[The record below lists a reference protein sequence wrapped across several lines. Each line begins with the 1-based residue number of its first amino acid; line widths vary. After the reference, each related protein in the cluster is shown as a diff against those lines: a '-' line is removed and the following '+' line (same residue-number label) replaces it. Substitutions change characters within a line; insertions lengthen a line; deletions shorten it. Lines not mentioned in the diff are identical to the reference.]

1 MKLPKITSR
10 TKRLLLVELRNAV
23 QVWLILYGIM
33 FVALLGYRYNTQ
45 RYYYNKQL
53 LLQQQ
58 HQEQQQ
64 QNAATIASTSAAM
77 TESSLA
83 QDRIIEKYQTLIQ
96 SLTEDLSTTQ
106 NVIQS
111 KLDTI
116 ETYRERLNLIQQS
129 RSKAWQEPTLLQQDN
144 SSLDAMP
151 LDHWRQLLAIEKL
164 QDLSSEQELEY
175 LFRHAIQEMNV
186 IVSTPSRVNWNHVKD
201 VWEEGTQIEHHPR
214 DVSCPESTQPKQ
226 KQPSTPI
233 VPPDAAREQDLQE
246 VLGNFD
252 RFFSKRNGGVGVHAL
267 LPQTRKEVENWTLDT
282 AETVLQEITMAIQQL
297 EEQIKQ
303 QQQIQQNQG
312 GGATTDTASLLA
324 SCDVDIEMISALVDA
339 GLKAMAAQNSV
350 REALHKTTL
359 QYSDSSVEVILDAD
373 LPASHNNKETFLAS
387 NVINLRDVIESPLLI
402 KSMDWIDAL
411 VDLMGGYNDKV
422 DQYLDALAGRNSVG
436 EVVVENVLKRAGL
449 LNVNVKEL
457 GDKMKVPPSLQRKII
472 EKYR

>member
-1 MKLPKITSR
+1 
-10 TKRLLLVELRNAV
+10 
-23 QVWLILYGIM
+23 M

-45 RYYYNKQL
+45 RYYYSKQL

-58 HQEQQQ
+58 HQEQQ
-64 QNAATIASTSAAM
+64 NAATIASTSAAT
-77 TESSLA
+77 TESSSLVL
-83 QDRIIEKYQTLIQ
+83 QDRIIEKYQTPIQ
-96 SLTEDLSTTQ
+96 SLTEDLITTQ

-111 KLDTI
+111 KLDTL
-116 ETYRERLNLIQQS
+116 ETFRERLILMQQS
-129 RSKAWQEPTLLQQDN
+129 TSTAWQKPSLLQQDD
-144 SSLDAMP
+144 SSFDAMP
-151 LDHWRQLLAIEKL
+151 LDHWKQLLAIEKL
-164 QDLSSEQELEY
+164 HDLSSEQELET
-175 LFRHAIQEMNV
+175 LFRNAIQEMNT

-214 DVSCPESTQPKQ
+214 DVSCPESPQPKQ
-226 KQPSTPI
+226 QQKPSTRV

-267 LPQTRKEVENWTLDT
+267 LPQTRKEVEKWTLDT

-303 QQQIQQNQG
+303 QQQIQRNQG
-312 GGATTDTASLLA
+312 GVATIDTASLLA
-324 SCDVDIEMISALVDA
+324 SCDVDIEMITALVDA

-373 LPASHNNKETFLAS
+373 LPASHNNKETFLSS
-387 NVINLRDVIESPLLI
+387 NYVINLRDVIESPLLI